1 MDSYKKVLEFK
12 KKYKGTLAFR
22 LKAHCKVL
30 DKHLNPGE
38 EIVYV
43 FAGQKNSSSIAVP
56 NTFVVALTP
65 IAINN
70 SIIPNNIFFIKPP

>member
-38 EIVYV
+38 KIVYV
-43 FAGQKNSSSIAVP
+43 FAV
-56 NTFVVALTP
+56 
-65 IAINN
+65 
-70 SIIPNNIFFIKPP
+70 